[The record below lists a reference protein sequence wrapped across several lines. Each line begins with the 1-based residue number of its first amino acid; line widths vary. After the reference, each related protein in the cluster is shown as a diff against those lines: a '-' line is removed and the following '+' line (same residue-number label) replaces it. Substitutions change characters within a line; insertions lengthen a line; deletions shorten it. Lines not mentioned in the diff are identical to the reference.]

1 MIQTQA
7 KAILQP
13 FDNWCMWKESQTSRL
28 FSKWGLG
35 AIHLQLCLLTDEA
48 SGSAQWCPNQRVLLQ
63 TVLSG
68 DVWKAISLVIQLHN
82 VTVELLTSHATP
94 KQSQQSLA
102 RLDFIRSRLS
112 FESYSD
118 QSKDIDLVSHEIVVS
133 DTRFTGEY
141 LDMLCPLPNIS
152 VFFVVGYYCLSYV
165 SATFREHL
173 CIVLWCI
180 LLLHA
185 YSQRPLCSKVKK

>member
-1 MIQTQA
+1 M
-7 KAILQP
+7 
-13 FDNWCMWKESQTSRL
+13 
-28 FSKWGLG
+28 
-35 AIHLQLCLLTDEA
+35 
-48 SGSAQWCPNQRVLLQ
+48 LLQ

-141 LDMLCPLPNIS
+141 FDMLCPLTNIS

-173 CIVLWCI
+173 CILLWCI

-185 YSQRPLCSKVKK
+185 YSQIPLCSKVKKILILLLLLLLVHFQN